1 MLSKCCC
8 CISLRVGCFI
18 LSIMGIVGGI
28 IGLAYSEGNVLFV
41 SEGVWWIIADTFLFI
56 GCIKM
61 HRKTIL
67 VALVLEIVAILD
79 GVAIL
84 IFSFIGIEYVYPE
97 LANDCADMS
106 DRLKIPEIDCEQTKS
121 SYLQVMIGTIC
132 FNLALNTYFWICVF
146 SYYKSLST
154 QEDNRNLVEV
164 EDHAQLPQPNS
175 PTSVTETK
183 MIMWS
188 RY

>member
-28 IGLAYSEGNVLFV
+28 IGLVYSEGNVLFV
-41 SEGVWWIIADTFLFI
+41 SEGVLWIIADTFLFF

-79 GVAIL
+79 GIAIL
-84 IFSFIGIEYVYPE
+84 IFSSISIEYVYPE
-97 LANDCADMS
+97 LANDCADLS
-106 DRLKIPEIDCEQTKS
+106 AQLNFSEIDCEQTKS
-121 SYLQVMIGTIC
+121 SYLQVMVGTIC

-146 SYYKSLST
+146 SFYKSLGT
-154 QEDNRNLVEV
+154 QEDNRNLVEA
-164 EDHAQLPQPNS
+164 EDNVQLPQPNS
-175 PTSVTETK
+175 VAENK
-183 MIMWS
+183 MIIWS

>member
-56 GCIKM
+56 GCIKV

-67 VALVLEIVAILD
+67 VALVLEIVALLD

-121 SYLQVMIGTIC
+121 SYLQVMVGTIC

-146 SYYKSLST
+146 SFYKSLGT
-154 QEDNRNLVEV
+154 QEDNRNLVEA
-164 EDHAQLPQPNS
+164 EDHVQLPQPNS
-175 PTSVTETK
+175 VAETK
-183 MIMWS
+183 MIIWS